1 VAPSQPSTP
10 SRENHQH
17 TNHRQSSNI
26 SRRHFS
32 SRVHTP
38 TSTNELFPDS
48 GHTALTNVPRCTSHG
63 VLTTSNIGST
73 CVEQARNIFRRQII
87 IAASESRRLA
97 TGRVRPASLA
107 TFSSGLRQATSNIRI
122 CIESNERRPSPRNSA
137 GLFQPAV
144 FCLYCTVSPDLP
156 LFHESHVRSPSACAG
171 ASRQGRCIAVS
182 ASSSSI
188 YLSLNAKAGKRLSS
202 FLP

>member
-38 TSTNELFPDS
+38 TSTNELFPES

-87 IAASESRRLA
+87 IAASESRRF
-97 TGRVRPASLA
+97 GNRASE
-107 TFSSGLRQATSNIRI
+107 TCIVSN
-122 CIESNERRPSPRNSA
+122 
-137 GLFQPAV
+137 LFLGP
-144 FCLYCTVSPDLP
+144 
-156 LFHESHVRSPSACAG
+156 
-171 ASRQGRCIAVS
+171 
-182 ASSSSI
+182 SSSHIEHSNLHRI
-188 YLSLNAKAGKRLSS
+188 Q
-202 FLP
+202 